1 MASIFH
7 SRFKFTVQIITD
19 YYSVQQT
26 EKSDLENM
34 IRAKISI
41 PISTT
46 CYMASLCGQ
55 SAMFVLMSAI
65 PCVPYRLLARKDK
78 ASTPLL
84 FDSLVEN
91 PVQK

>member
-1 MASIFH
+1 M
-7 SRFKFTVQIITD
+7 
-19 YYSVQQT
+19 
-26 EKSDLENM
+26 ENM

-46 CYMASLCGQ
+46 SVASVCGQ
-55 SAMFVLMSAI
+55 SAIFVLISVI
-65 PCVPYRLLARKDK
+65 LCLLYRLLARKDE